1 MKKCLFAAL
10 TTMFIFGSTA
20 TMASGN
26 LESSLTPI
34 SAENVSNWMSC
45 RDKKPSDTVKSAT
58 RVENGKIVRVKCA
71 DVNKIVEDA
80 QATSH

>member
-1 MKKCLFAAL
+1 
-10 TTMFIFGSTA
+10 
-20 TMASGN
+20 
-26 LESSLTPI
+26 
-34 SAENVSNWMSC
+34 MSC